1 MEKCKRYVVFL
12 IGLIINSIG
21 IAVITMSSLGISPI
35 SSIPN
40 VLALEFTKL
49 TLGNF
54 TILFSLLLILIQ
66 LVILGK
72 NFRLEHVLQIPVSI
86 ILGYLIDACMLV
98 FSFIKPELYWQQLL
112 CLLVG
117 CVILGAG
124 VYLESVAN
132 GVMRPGESV
141 VRAICLRLSSNFGS
155 TKMAVDVSLAVIA
168 VVLSFLFFGRLEGV
182 REGTIIA
189 ALLVGFIARQLGKH
203 LNALP
208 LRLAGIN
215 A

>member
-1 MEKCKRYVVFL
+1 ML
-12 IGLIINSIG
+12 
-21 IAVITMSSLGISPI
+21 SLQ
-35 SSIPN
+35 
-40 VLALEFTKL
+40 FTKL

-86 ILGYLIDACMLV
+86 ILGYLIDVCMLA
-98 FSFIKPELYWQQLL
+98 FSFIKVESYWQQFV

-117 CVILGAG
+117 CVILGIG

-132 GVMRPGESV
+132 VVMLPGESV
-141 VRAICLRLSSNFGS
+141 VRAISFRLSSNFGS

-168 VVLSFLFFGRLEGV
+168 IVLSLLFFRRLEGV
-182 REGTIIA
+182 REGTVIA
-189 ALLVGFIARQLGKH
+189 ALLVGFIARQLGRR
-203 LNALP
+203 LNTLP
-208 LRLAGIN
+208 LRLVGIS

>member
-12 IGLIINSIG
+12 VGLILNSIG

-40 VLALEFTKL
+40 VLALQFTGL

-54 TILFSLLLILIQ
+54 TILFSLVLILIQ

-86 ILGYLIDACMLV
+86 VLGYLIDTCMLV
-98 FSFIKPELYWQQLL
+98 FSFIKTELYWQQLL

-117 CVILGAG
+117 CVILGTG
-124 VYLESVAN
+124 VYLESITNV
-132 GVMRPGESV
+132 VMLPGESV
-141 VRAICLRLSSNFGS
+141 VRAISFRRSSDFGS

-168 VVLSFLFFGRLEGV
+168 VVLSFLFFRRLEGV

-189 ALLVGFIARQLGKH
+189 ALLVGFIARQLGKR

-208 LRLAGIN
+208 LRLVGISV
-215 A
+215 